1 MKMKKEKEITYK
13 VVFLN
18 GNHKVL
24 DIQEIKALNVDELE
38 EKANQIAEGWLDY
51 AKTVHWEA
59 FSLVCTGTVTEEDK
73 KINILVSVIPMGSGK
88 MKYTAEI
95 SKGKKVLKKIE
106 ETTMRKLLIQIREVS
121 IEERWKDSD
130 LHISGNFYTDELDE
144 DDKLAWE
151 TSIWEL

>member
-24 DIQEIKALNVDELE
+24 DIQEIKALDVDELE

-59 FSLVCTGTVTEEDK
+59 FSLVRTGTVTEEDK

-95 SKGKKVLKKIE
+95 SKGKKVLKKLKKRPCE
-106 ETTMRKLLIQIREVS
+106 
-121 IEERWKDSD
+121 
-130 LHISGNFYTDELDE
+130 NC
-144 DDKLAWE
+144 
-151 TSIWEL
+151 